1 MKKLFILM
9 LLINFATLSF
19 AQTKATNKTTL
30 KKPKIEDV
38 LNQQVELLNARIDS
52 MTVVHTN
59 IIAANAKY
67 IDSMTIAHNNA
78 IELVRNEQ
86 KEHYANYYNQ
96 LDSNN
101 NTAWVILS
109 LIWGAISAVFGIVIP
124 LILNN
129 KSEERV
135 NTNVK
140 ELKDQVQSDTKDLK
154 QQLRISLH
162 NNAKAQDSRNKLF
175 AKILSKQIEG
185 QSDTLDG
192 RIAEQKDYVNGI
204 KTEVEAYLTQS
215 RIQGLLTTA
224 QNSLKKDPKYAIELY
239 TEVLDI
245 ESTNE
250 DALLWRGIAY
260 CIVRDSKKSLED
272 LCRLVKL
279 HPRQARAYNN
289 IGNVYL
295 SDKQYKLA
303 LKNYNTALKINPK
316 YAGVYSNI
324 ASMYSEQ
331 EKYKKALEYC
341 DKALE
346 IDDEMIKAHRQ
357 RILICAKL
365 AKLSKDDAT
374 KQKYI
379 DIIKQENII
388 VNILKEKYLSEL
400 MSS

>member
-9 LLINFATLSF
+9 LLMNFATLSF
-19 AQTKATNKTTL
+19 AQTKATNKTTP

-52 MTVVHTN
+52 MT
-59 IIAANAKY
+59 
-67 IDSMTIAHNNA
+67 IAHQQA
-78 IELVRNEQ
+78 IETVKNEQ
-86 KEHYANYYNQ
+86 KEQYANYYNQ

-109 LIWGAISAVFGIVIP
+109 LIWGAISVIFGIVIP

-135 NTNVK
+135 NTNVR

-162 NNAKAQDSRNKLF
+162 NNAKAQNSRNNLF
-175 AKILSKQIEG
+175 AKILSKQIEE

-192 RIAEQKDYVNGI
+192 RIAEQKNYVNGI
-204 KTEVEAYLTQS
+204 KTEVEVYLTQS
-215 RIQGLLTTA
+215 RIQGMLTTA

-260 CIVRDSKKSLED
+260 YIVRDSKKSLED
-272 LCRLVKL
+272 LYRLVKL

-295 SDKQYKLA
+295 SVKQYKLA

-374 KQKYI
+374 RQKYI

-388 VNILKEKYLSEL
+388 VNILKEKYISEL